1 MSERMSKIVKADTKS
16 QTYMQQ
22 PNKRGNSNCNRR
34 NEDINKSQTHGVT
47 SNEGNTQNLE
57 MEGKYIFS

>member
-16 QTYMQQ
+16 QAYMQQ